1 MFTAVMYTTVV
12 SVAMLLLQVINVEG
26 WSAANELSIRS
37 TKFAAASYD
46 RLVRPAD
53 VMTVKVGI
61 SLISINDVSMVD
73 QSMSVTGWLTVE
85 WEDSRIIWTPASEGN
100 VDHIYALDK
109 EIWKPELF
117 IDNSVDDVSI
127 LQDDNLLFRVTET
140 GRVDWEMPQIFVT
153 SCTIDTTY
161 YPFDTQECAIDVT
174 SWAYTQAELVLTHLR
189 DKVNTEDLG
198 ENGEWT
204 FTNSRIETSS
214 IQETTVNGVVETF
227 SLLKFIIVLTRR
239 YDFYM
244 TNVVLPV
251 VLTSF
256 LIVLVFVLPV
266 DSGEKVSYAL
276 TVLLALAVLL
286 TLIADSMPN
295 TSLNVS
301 IMSVYLA
308 FTLIMGVLAVGLSVV
323 VLRLHHKDPAEPV
336 PAFLQAITK
345 GVFVRIGCWRGCCR
359 GCCRGGGC
367 CKRRNDRV
375 EEINKES
382 NAVDTAQNEAGSSE
396 EVCSDYSWTEIAAIF
411 DWFLFVVFFFV
422 TCVVSVMFL
431 VLLRVGGAI
440 KEASAS

>member
-1 MFTAVMYTTVV
+1 MKSTIVKT
-12 SVAMLLLQVINVEG
+12 SVLLILQVVLVEG
-26 WSAANELSIRS
+26 WSAADELSIRS
-37 TKFAAASYD
+37 TKFAAATYD
-46 RLVRPAD
+46 RLVRPDDAI
-53 VMTVKVGI
+53 TVKVGI
-61 SLISINDVSMVD
+61 SLISINDLSMVD

-85 WEDSRIIWTPASEGN
+85 WDDSRLTWTPASFTN

-127 LQDDNLLFRVTET
+127 LQDDNLLFRVSYT
-140 GRVDWEMPQIFVT
+140 GKVDWEMPQIFVT

-174 SWAYTQAELVLTHLR
+174 SWAYTQEELILTHLR
-189 DKVNTEDLG
+189 DKVNIEDLG

-227 SLLKFIIVLTRR
+227 SLLKFVIVLTRR

-251 VLTSF
+251 LLTSF

-301 IMSVYLA
+301 ILSTYLA
-308 FTLIMGVLAVGLSVV
+308 FTLIMGVLAVGFSVI
-323 VLRLHHKDPAEPV
+323 VLRIHHKDPAEPV
-336 PAFLQAITK
+336 PPSLQSLTTN
-345 GVFVRIGCWRGCCR
+345 VFIKVGCWKGCC
-359 GCCRGGGC
+359 CKGGC
-367 CKRRNDRV
+367 CGKHKDQV
-375 EEINKES
+375 EVMNKE
-382 NAVDTAQNEAGSSE
+382 ATDADQNEAGNSTE
-396 EVCSDYSWTEIAAIF
+396 ECQDYSWAEIAAIF
-411 DWFLFVVFFFV
+411 DWFLFVVFFIV
-422 TCVVSVMFL
+422 TSIISVMFL
-431 VLLRVGGAI
+431 VWLRVGGAV
-440 KEASAS
+440 KQADAS